1 MSASPSVFEKAV
13 RIRFSHCD
21 PAGMV
26 YYPRYVTLVQWLVED
41 WFNEGLQIDFAGY
54 IGRSRLGLPVVTM
67 RFDFIE
73 PARQGDLLNMRL
85 SVLRAGRRSITLAI
99 EGIVDGRPRLRA
111 EQVLVTTSLD
121 TGAAVE
127 IPGDLRAAI
136 ERSMTQVAPGSE

>member
-1 MSASPSVFEKAV
+1 MSTSPSVFEKTV

-41 WFNEGLQIDFAGY
+41 WFNEGLQIDFADY
-54 IGRSRLGLPVVTM
+54 IDRSRLGLPVVTM
-67 RFDFIE
+67 RFDFME

-85 SVLRAGRRSITLAI
+85 SVLRVGRRSITVAI

-111 EQVLVTTSLD
+111 GRPTLRLR
-121 TGAAVE
+121 
-127 IPGDLRAAI
+127 PGRRGWC
-136 ERSMTQVAPGSE
+136 E